1 MWKNIKT
8 SRDTVLLNASF
19 YLPQLMASSSNL
31 LARAVADSFSVE
43 RDSIFFLMESMLK
56 LLQLPSLKLLLVL
69 KKLLEQL

>member
-8 SRDTVLLNASF
+8 SRDTVPLNVSF

-56 LLQLPSLKLLLVL
+56 LLLLTLKLLLVL
-69 KKLLEQL
+69 KLVEQL